1 MWTTWWAWMAG
12 ALVLAIL
19 EVVSP
24 TYILL
29 GFAIG
34 AFITGGV
41 LFVGGTMAAFLAG
54 SLPYTLV
61 FFAAVSLIAWL
72 VLRKVFGVRQEAV
85 KTWGKE
91 EDIND

>member
-1 MWTTWWAWMAG
+1 MMWTTWWIWMAG

-19 EVVSP
+19 EVLAP
-24 TYILL
+24 THILL

-34 AFITGGV
+34 AFATGG
-41 LFVGGTMAAFLAG
+41 LLYIGGAAFFAT

-61 FFAAVSLIAWL
+61 FFAVVSLLAW
-72 VLRKVFGVRQEAV
+72 VVMRRVFGLRMEQV
-85 KTWGKE
+85 KTWSKE

>member
-1 MWTTWWAWMAG
+1 MWTTWWVWMAG

-19 EVVSP
+19 EIISP

-34 AFITGGV
+34 AFVTGA
-41 LFVGGTMAAFLAG
+41 LIFIGGAPAAFLAG

-61 FFAAVSLIAWL
+61 FFAAVSLAAWL
-72 VLRKVFGVRQEAV
+72 LLRKVFGTRQAAV
-85 KTWGKE
+85 KTWDKE
-91 EDIND
+91 DDIND

>member
-1 MWTTWWAWMAG
+1 MWSAWWAWMAG

-19 EVVSP
+19 EVLAP
-24 TYILL
+24 THILL

-34 AFITGGV
+34 AFATGG
-41 LFVGGTMAAFLAG
+41 LLYIDGAAAFFAT

-61 FFAAVSLIAWL
+61 FFAAVSLGAWL
-72 VLRKVFGVRQEAV
+72 VMRRVFGLRMAAV
-85 KTWGKE
+85 KTWSKD